1 MSSRTFTSKTVLI
14 TGSGSGIGRA
24 TALAF
29 CQAGASVMLNGRNAE
44 KLERTC
50 AEFREQGYSVRYHVA
65 DVLDYA
71 QCQRLVQET
80 LDQFGRLDALVANA
94 GSSMQAE
101 FAQMDPHVF
110 RQVLDS
116 NILSPAFTAH
126 AAIPAL
132 RETGGSVVFVGS
144 LSGMIGL
151 PTGSAYSAG
160 KMALT
165 ALAQSLR
172 LELLD
177 AGVHIGIAYVG
188 FTKNDPEKRVF
199 DAEGKL
205 VPVAERAGWM
215 QQTQEQVANAI
226 VRLAARRDKRV
237 ILSALGKVL
246 YLLNTVSPS
255 LAEHGVRWS
264 YKKMARMYKKSDER

>member
-1 MSSRTFTSKTVLI
+1 MSAKHFTNKTVLI
-14 TGSGSGIGRA
+14 TGSSSGIGKA

-50 AEFREQGYSVRYHVA
+50 AEFQAMGYHARYTVA
-65 DVLDYA
+65 DVLDYT

-80 LDQFGRLDALVANA
+80 LDQFGRIDTLVANA

-101 FAQMDPHVF
+101 FTRMNPHVF

-132 RETGGSVVFVGS
+132 RETGGSLIFIGS

-165 ALAQSLR
+165 ALAQTLR
-172 LELLD
+172 VELHKD
-177 AGVHIGIAYVG
+177 GVHVGIAYVG
-188 FTKNDPEKRVF
+188 FTQNDPEKRVF
-199 DAEGKL
+199 NAEGNL
-205 VPVAERAGWM
+205 VPVAERRAWM
-215 QQTQEQVANAI
+215 QQSQEQVANAI
-226 VRLAARRDKRV
+226 VRLAARRSKRV
-237 ILSALGKVL
+237 ILSPLGKIL
-246 YLLNTVSPS
+246 YTLNAISPS
-255 LAEHGVRWS
+255 LAEHGVQWS
-264 YKKMARMYKKSDER
+264 YKKMERMYKSSDE